1 MSLKLELLRGGDA
14 ELLSSDG
21 AFASISSSI
30 PSPPGSTLEGRATDF
45 AQLFALKV
53 KNCKKQPDG
62 RFRID
67 GKWVNLSRE
76 QRARVLA
83 S

>member
-1 MSLKLELLRGGDA
+1 MSLRLELSRGGDA

-21 AFASISSSI
+21 ALAAISSSV
-30 PSPPGSTLEGRATDF
+30 PSPPGSTLEGRASDF
-45 AQLFALKV
+45 PQLFALKV
-53 KNCKKQPDG
+53 KHCKKQPDG

-83 S
+83 G